1 MRDVIRAMDKFA
13 TLYGLAPEGDYEV
26 SFEWDDSIVTDTAEQ
41 LGERLQLLSLGIV
54 SKAEVREWYFGE
66 TKAQAETA
74 ISTIQQELLQQNME
88 MLLMQGDINSQ
99 PPKV

>member
-1 MRDVIRAMDKFA
+1 MDKFA

-66 TKAQAETA
+66 TKA
-74 ISTIQQELLQQNME
+74 
-88 MLLMQGDINSQ
+88 
-99 PPKV
+99 